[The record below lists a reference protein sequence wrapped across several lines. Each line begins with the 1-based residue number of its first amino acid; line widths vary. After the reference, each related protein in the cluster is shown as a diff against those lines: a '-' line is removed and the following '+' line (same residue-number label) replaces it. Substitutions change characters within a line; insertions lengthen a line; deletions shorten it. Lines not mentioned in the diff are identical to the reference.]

1 MSEEKRKGP
10 LLYIHQPFVRTT
22 ATNMQDTYSIRQ
34 DLVIEEEKLSEEEG
48 KKIIS
53 LAKNE
58 LGPEQIIKDET
69 KLDKPSITQ
78 KSNSPATPTSKS
90 FQKRKHA
97 SLNRVKPFKEM
108 NIEERLDYL
117 KNYPRVLPPAP
128 CVFVTEENNYQ
139 GYLTEYD
146 GQDVTIRFHD
156 QTTKT
161 VPVHALTN
169 IILIGLRK

>member
-1 MSEEKRKGP
+1 MSEEKSKGP
-10 LLYIHQPFVRTT
+10 LLYIHQPFVRTP

-34 DLVIEEEKLSEEEG
+34 DLVIEEEKPSEDDG

-53 LAKNE
+53 LAKKE

-69 KLDKPSITQ
+69 KLDKPSITP
-78 KSNSPATPTSKS
+78 KSNSPAPTSKS
-90 FQKRKHA
+90 LQKREHA

-139 GYLTEYD
+139 GYLNEYD
-146 GQDVTIRFHD
+146 GQDVTILFHD

-169 IILIGLRK
+169 IFLIGLRK